1 MAQYTRELFQPN
13 NFNLAFE
20 QMCNFAA
27 IANTRNADETLK
39 QLIMQCFVVFPRE
52 RFHNAAQLADAIM
65 AFGLQIPE
73 YQVQVS
79 LLNNQRIPT
88 WFYLMARVH
97 SLSSALMKQRPL
109 RKV

>member
-1 MAQYTRELFQPN
+1 WKNYSNITYNMLAKIALTGLVVGHNRTQKDMRRISMAQYTRELFQPN

-52 RFHNAAQLADAIM
+52 RLHNAAQLADAIM
-65 AFGLQIPE
+65 AVGLP
-73 YQVQVS
+73 
-79 LLNNQRIPT
+79 
-88 WFYLMARVH
+88 
-97 SLSSALMKQRPL
+97 
-109 RKV
+109 